1 MTHCINNIGKRKILI
16 FFYESFLS
24 VSLVLLT
31 SCTYIPMS
39 YRITDVSMQRIML
52 DSDSDSANNM
62 VYLLGA
68 KLSTAKKKLLPSI
81 YYGGLP
87 PFPDGSIDSILNISI
102 ESQDGTCLNNNF
114 ISYNETDGT
123 HPQSINLIGADT
135 IRVYKNLSIDLFR
148 EILQR
153 GPNWIKKT
161 EVYCMLILDKSGAMP
176 QIVHFVFSDRKLTRD
191 VQETP
196 MHYSVRNQ

>member
-1 MTHCINNIGKRKILI
+1 
-16 FFYESFLS
+16 
-24 VSLVLLT
+24 
-31 SCTYIPMS
+31 MS

-68 KLSTAKKKLLPSI
+68 KLSTAKKKLLPGI

-87 PFPDGSIDSILNISI
+87 PFQDGSIDSILNISI

-123 HPQSINLIGADT
+123 HPQFINLIGADT

-196 MHYSVRNQ
+196 MHYCPLQ